1 MEERLFLREVE
12 ALLMFFSDEL
22 KDERLFLS

>member
-1 MEERLFLREVE
+1 MEERLLLREVE
-12 ALLMFFSDEL
+12 ALLMLFSDDL